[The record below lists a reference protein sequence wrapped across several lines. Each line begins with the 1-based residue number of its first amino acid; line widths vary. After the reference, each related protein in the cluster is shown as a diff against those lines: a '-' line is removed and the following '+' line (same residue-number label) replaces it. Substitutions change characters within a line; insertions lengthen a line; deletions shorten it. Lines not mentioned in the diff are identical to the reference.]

1 MSKSLRILAC
11 CHGLDYSGAPLL
23 LYRLMAALAAR
34 HEITVL
40 GPDQP
45 EERTVLA
52 RDYERLGISVV
63 KSARMSKFDL
73 VIGNTLVSDMHM
85 INAKGRVPTVFW
97 VHEPTDG
104 LSGIKRGRID
114 PAAFNAAN
122 QVVFPTD
129 WQARTLYAPYI
140 ENLDVE
146 IVPYGIEPRTA
157 PREKP
162 FSLPEGAR
170 AFIQLGWFASRK
182 GQDLTVAALER
193 LQDPSIHVFLA
204 GSETVVPEFA
214 ARLRAKVARSPF
226 LSRQVHFLGPLAP
239 DVVDAYLAHVDALLF
254 PTNDDLISVS
264 ILEAMARKTCVISS
278 DFGPIPETVI
288 DGETGLLFPVRE
300 VDTYAECIRR
310 VASDAQ
316 LKARLAAGGY
326 EIYGRKHSFADHVA
340 AMENVFLRTAA
351 A

>member
-11 CHGLDYSGAPLL
+11 CHRLDYSGAPLL

-40 GPDQP
+40 RPDAP
-45 EERTVLA
+45 EEETVLA
-52 RDYERLGISVV
+52 GDYERLGIPVV
-63 KSARMSKFDL
+63 KSAYMSKFDL
-73 VIGNTLVSDMHM
+73 LVGNTLLSGKHVM
-85 INAKGRVPTVFW
+85 NAKGKVPTVFW
-97 VHEPTDG
+97 VHEPADG
-104 LSGIKRGRID
+104 LGGIKRGRVD
-114 PAAFNAAN
+114 PAAFDAAD

-129 WQARTLYAPYI
+129 WQARTLYAPYV

-162 FSLPEGAR
+162 FSLPDGAK
-170 AFIQLGWFASRK
+170 AMLQLGWFAPRK

-204 GSETVVPEFA
+204 GSETVRPEFA
-214 ARLRAKVARSPF
+214 AKLRAKVERSPL
-226 LSRQVHFLGPLAP
+226 LSKQVHFLGPLAP

-288 DGETGLLFPVRE
+288 DGETGLLFPVRD

-310 VASDAQ
+310 VAADAE

-326 EIYGRKHSFADHVA
+326 EIYSRKHSFADHVSL
-340 AMENVFLRTAA
+340 MENVFLRTAA